1 VCTQSRVPAP
11 FRRRPNIDRE
21 ITVRREPEDFEQNSF
36 AEVGAPT
43 DTLVEHVE
51 TEPMHSDM
59 GVDMAGDTDE
69 RDLHDGVTYLRRRP
83 KPAVFAAPVVMAL
96 WQARVF
102 QAFQPPEE
110 RRTA

>member
-1 VCTQSRVPAP
+1 MG
-11 FRRRPNIDRE
+11 
-21 ITVRREPEDFEQNSF
+21 
-36 AEVGAPT
+36 VGAPT
-43 DTLVEHVE
+43 DTVVEHVE
-51 TEPMHSDM
+51 TEPMHSDT
-59 GVDMAGDTDE
+59 DTDE

-96 WQARVF
+96 WQERVF

>member
-1 VCTQSRVPAP
+1 
-11 FRRRPNIDRE
+11 
-21 ITVRREPEDFEQNSF
+21 
-36 AEVGAPT
+36 
-43 DTLVEHVE
+43 
-51 TEPMHSDM
+51 MHSDT
-59 GVDMAGDTDE
+59 DTDE

-96 WQARVF
+96 WQERVF